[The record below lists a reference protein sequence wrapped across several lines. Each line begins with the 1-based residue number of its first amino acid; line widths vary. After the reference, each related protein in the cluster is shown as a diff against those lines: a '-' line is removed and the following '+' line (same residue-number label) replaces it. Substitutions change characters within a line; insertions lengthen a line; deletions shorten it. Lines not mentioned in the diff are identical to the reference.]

1 VHNLALVLAVGALLG
16 LVMGLLGGGGG
27 VLAVP
32 LLVVL
37 GVGVREASTA
47 SLVVVGFGA
56 LAGLIPHHFAR
67 RVDWRLGI
75 TFGLVGAGG
84 AMLGA
89 RAGVLVNPWVLAV
102 GFPIL
107 LALAGFSMLRS
118 ARANYAV
125 AHDGQD
131 RSAEQEAAAAAPA
144 RISSWPLTI
153 ALASSIGLV
162 TGFFG
167 VGGGFLVVPA
177 LIAAIR
183 IPVHRATATG
193 LVVIAINSAVALIVR
208 HGTAPAWSLTFTMA
222 AATAVFCI
230 VGAVLSRR
238 IAGWVL
244 SGGFGV
250 LTILVAIYSVVRI
263 AVSGVK

>member
-1 VHNLALVLAVGALLG
+1 VHNLALVVAVGALLG

-27 VLAVP
+27 ILAVP
-32 LLVVL
+32 LLVAL

-75 TFGLVGAGG
+75 TFGLLGAGG
-84 AMLGA
+84 AIVGAKLG
-89 RAGVLVNPWVLAV
+89 VVVSPWVLAV

-107 LALAGFSMLRS
+107 LVLAGIAMLRS
-118 ARANYAV
+118 ARTNYGLAQADQSSV
-125 AHDGQD
+125 DEPD
-131 RSAEQEAAAAAPA
+131 ETEPA
-144 RISSWPLTI
+144 RIRSWPLTI
-153 ALASSIGLV
+153 ALATGIGMV

-177 LIAAIR
+177 LVAAMK
-183 IPVHRATATG
+183 IPVRRATATG

-208 HGTAPAWSLTFTMA
+208 SDVAPAWSLTFTMA

-230 VGAVLSRR
+230 IGALLSRR
-238 IAGWVL
+238 VAGWVL
-244 SGGFGV
+244 SAGFGA
-250 LTILVAIYSVVRI
+250 LTIAVAIYSVVRI
-263 AVSGVK
+263 VVSGVK

>member
-1 VHNLALVLAVGALLG
+1 
-16 LVMGLLGGGGG
+16 MGLLGGGGG

-32 LLVVL
+32 LLIAL

-67 RVDWRLGI
+67 RVDWRLGV
-75 TFGLVGAGG
+75 TFGLLGAGG
-84 AMLGA
+84 AILGA
-89 RAGVLVNPWVLAV
+89 KLGVVVSPWVLAI

-107 LALAGFSMLRS
+107 LVLAGVSMLRS
-118 ARANYAV
+118 ARINYRIAP
-125 AHDGQD
+125 AD
-131 RSAEQEAAAAAPA
+131 RTSATTADATEPA
-144 RISSWPLTI
+144 RITSWPLTI
-153 ALASSIGLV
+153 ALATGIGMV

-177 LIAAIR
+177 LVAAMK
-183 IPVHRATATG
+183 IPIHRATATG

-208 HGTAPAWSLTFTMA
+208 SDVAPAWSLTLTMA

-230 VGAVLSRR
+230 IGALLSRR
-238 IAGWVL
+238 ISGWVL
-244 SGGFGV
+244 SAGFGA
-250 LTILVAIYSVVRI
+250 LTIAVAVYSVVRI
-263 AVSGVK
+263 LVSGVK

>member
-32 LLVVL
+32 LLVAL

-75 TFGLVGAGG
+75 TFGVVGAGG
-84 AMLGA
+84 ALIGA
-89 RAGVLVNPWVLAV
+89 KAGVLVSPWVLAV

-107 LALAGFSMLRS
+107 LVLAGISMLRS
-118 ARANYAV
+118 ARINYGLADV
-125 AHDGQD
+125 
-131 RSAEQEAAAAAPA
+131 AAATPLDQDQAAAA

-153 ALASSIGLV
+153 ALATGVGLV

-177 LIAAIR
+177 LVAAIK

-193 LVVIAINSAVALIVR
+193 LVVIAINSAVALTVR

-222 AATAVFCI
+222 VATAVFCI
-230 VGAVLSRR
+230 VGALLSRR
-238 IAGWVL
+238 VAGWML
-244 SGGFGV
+244 SAGFGA
-250 LTILVAIYSVVRI
+250 LTIAVAIYSVVRI
-263 AVSGVK
+263 VVSGVK

>member
-1 VHNLALVLAVGALLG
+1 VHNLGLVLAVGALLG

-32 LLVVL
+32 LLVAL

-67 RVDWRLGI
+67 RVDWRLGA
-75 TFGLVGAGG
+75 TFGLIGAGG
-84 AMLGA
+84 ALVGA
-89 RAGVLVNPWVLAV
+89 KLGVLVNPWVLAV

-107 LALAGFSMLRS
+107 LVLAGISMLRS
-118 ARANYAV
+118 ARTNYGLT
-125 AHDGQD
+125 HD
-131 RSAEQEAAAAAPA
+131 EQGSIDEPDETAPA
-144 RISSWPLTI
+144 QISSWPLTI
-153 ALASSIGLV
+153 ILATGIGLV

-177 LIAAIR
+177 LVAAIK
-183 IPVHRATATG
+183 IPVRRATATG

-230 VGAVLSRR
+230 IGALLSRR

-244 SGGFGV
+244 SAGFGV
-250 LTILVAIYSVVRI
+250 LTIVVAIYSVVRL
-263 AVSGVK
+263 VVTDVK

>member
-1 VHNLALVLAVGALLG
+1 
-16 LVMGLLGGGGG
+16 MGLLGGGGG

-32 LLVVL
+32 LLVAL

-75 TFGLVGAGG
+75 TFGALGAVGAVAG
-84 AMLGA
+84 AKLGVIA
-89 RAGVLVNPWVLAV
+89 SPWVLAI

-118 ARANYAV
+118 ARANYGL
-125 AHDGQD
+125 AHPDHPVD
-131 RSAEQEAAAAAPA
+131 LPDDTERA
-144 RISSWPLTI
+144 RITSWPLTI
-153 ALASSIGLV
+153 ALATAIGMV

-177 LIAAIR
+177 LVAAMR
-183 IPVHRATATG
+183 IPIHRATATG

-208 HGTAPAWSLTFTMA
+208 SDVAPAWSLTLTMA
-222 AATAVFCI
+222 AATAMFCI
-230 VGAVLSRR
+230 VGALLSRR

-244 SGGFGV
+244 SAGFGL
-250 LTILVAIYSVVRI
+250 LTIVVAIYSVVRI
-263 AVSGVK
+263 VVAGVK